1 MNSVH
6 KPTHKRGAQ
15 RAQAS
20 FKQKLLAAMPRWH
33 FSLTKLLFLCF
44 ITMACITT
52 YGGLRAV
59 DSVLN
64 VPVEEIKV
72 SGDLLYQDKQA
83 VEGIIS
89 QYVDNGFVQVDIE
102 RLYQQ
107 LSALPWVYRLSIKRQ
122 LPNGLLIT
130 LEEQNAVAYWNDDAM
145 LNNYGEV
152 FRPEQRP
159 DIAGM
164 PVFSG
169 NKPEQV
175 IALYK
180 QLQQH
185 LAETQTP
192 IRELHINRR
201 NTVNVMLADQTI
213 LVMNLANIDQQL
225 SHWRDIYQAL
235 DSAQINSIEK
245 VDLRYSNGAAVQW
258 KKHVASIAG
267 NKRGGHY

>member
-1 MNSVH
+1 MSKKQKQANL
-6 KPTHKRGAQ
+6 RGAQ
-15 RAQAS
+15 RAKTLVRQSLMAY
-20 FKQKLLAAMPRWH
+20 MPSWQ

-44 ITMACITT
+44 IAIACITA

-130 LEEQNAVAYWNDDAM
+130 LEEQNAVAYWNDDGM

-175 IALYK
+175 ITLYK
-180 QLQQH
+180 KLQQH
-185 LAETQTP
+185 LAE
-192 IRELHINRR
+192 
-201 NTVNVMLADQTI
+201 
-213 LVMNLANIDQQL
+213 
-225 SHWRDIYQAL
+225 
-235 DSAQINSIEK
+235 
-245 VDLRYSNGAAVQW
+245 
-258 KKHVASIAG
+258 
-267 NKRGGHY
+267 

>member
-1 MNSVH
+1 MSKKQKQANL
-6 KPTHKRGAQ
+6 RGAQ
-15 RAQAS
+15 RAKTPVRQSLMAY
-20 FKQKLLAAMPRWH
+20 MPSWQ

-44 ITMACITT
+44 IAIACITA

-72 SGDLLYQDKQA
+72 SGDLQYQDKKE
-83 VEGIIS
+83 VEDIIS

-102 RLYQQ
+102 RLYKQ

-130 LEEQNAVAYWNDDAM
+130 IDEQKAVAYWNDDSL

-152 FRPEQRP
+152 FKPKKLPE
-159 DIAGM
+159 IAGM
-164 PVFSG
+164 PAFSG
-169 NKPEQV
+169 NKQQPV

-180 QLQQH
+180 QLQNH
-185 LAETQTP
+185 LVETQKP
-192 IRELHINRR
+192 IRALQITRR
-201 NTVNVMLADQTI
+201 NTVNVVLADQTV
-213 LVMNLANIDQQL
+213 LVMSLKDIDRQL
-225 SHWRDIYQAL
+225 RHWQDIHQAL